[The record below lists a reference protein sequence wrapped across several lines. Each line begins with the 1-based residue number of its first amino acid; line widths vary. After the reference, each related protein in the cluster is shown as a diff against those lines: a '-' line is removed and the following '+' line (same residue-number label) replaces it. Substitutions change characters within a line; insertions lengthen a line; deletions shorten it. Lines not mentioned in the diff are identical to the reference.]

1 MKNFIKIV
9 SFVLSLAVILCCV
22 GCAGDANSDAAS
34 VENSS
39 VSASDTQSETASDST
54 QSETTSGDI
63 ESETTSC
70 DTVSRQPTQEQLN
83 CSHEY
88 TSSIT
93 KYPRV
98 LDEGETTYMCKLC
111 EYSYIEK
118 IPKTKTLKVLALGN
132 SFSCD
137 AMEYLWDI
145 ADNAG
150 VENIVLG
157 NINIS
162 ACSLDMYLEY
172 IWDDSTHN
180 YRKNTDGTWKDRTF
194 TVADVLADEEWDII
208 SLQQASK
215 HSAVPETYDK
225 LNKIVDYISNSN
237 PDARIVWHLTW
248 SYQHNDTHEIFKEYD
263 RDPVKMYNAIVST
276 YKSEVMPNSKI
287 TAVIPGGTAV
297 QNLRSSYFG
306 DTITRDGFHM
316 SYNYGRYLVA
326 LTWFATLTGGD
337 VNAVTWIPN
346 EYPEVAPDIDVIRQS
361 VKDAIKTP
369 FAITQQTKER

>member
-1 MKNFIKIV
+1 MKKFIKII

-22 GCAGDANSDAAS
+22 GCAGDANSDTAS

-39 VSASDTQSETASDST
+39 VSASDTQSEV
-54 QSETTSGDI
+54 TSSNT
-63 ESETTSC
+63 ESETTSS

-194 TVADVLADEEWDII
+194 TVADVLADEE
-208 SLQQASK
+208 
-215 HSAVPETYDK
+215 
-225 LNKIVDYISNSN
+225 
-237 PDARIVWHLTW
+237 
-248 SYQHNDTHEIFKEYD
+248 
-263 RDPVKMYNAIVST
+263 
-276 YKSEVMPNSKI
+276 
-287 TAVIPGGTAV
+287 
-297 QNLRSSYFG
+297 
-306 DTITRDGFHM
+306 
-316 SYNYGRYLVA
+316 
-326 LTWFATLTGGD
+326 
-337 VNAVTWIPN
+337 
-346 EYPEVAPDIDVIRQS
+346 
-361 VKDAIKTP
+361 
-369 FAITQQTKER
+369 